1 MIVQLRV
8 TAQLTA
14 RPDLL
19 GECFGQG
26 QPGGIGYFFGCLTAD
41 RLAAAQPPHGF
52 LAHPG
57 GFPDPCPLAFRQQ
70 FQQSSRSRIGG
81 ILTHSAL

>member
-8 TAQLTA
+8 AAQLTA

-19 GECFGQG
+19 GERFGQG
-26 QPGGIGYFFGCLTAD
+26 QSGGISHLLGSLAAD
-41 RLAAAQPPHGF
+41 RLAAAQPSHGF
-52 LAHPG
+52 LAHTG
-57 GFPDPCPLAFRQQ
+57 GLPDPCPLAFRQQ
-70 FQQSSRSRIGG
+70 LQQRSRCRIGG